1 MRRLAERMAGPS
13 GRDDVLQEALLGA
26 WKTRSRFDPEL
37 GDARAWLLAITANHA
52 KKAAARTARSRSYQV
67 VPRTTPTAPEVRLD
81 LERAVIGLPERQ
93 RLAVELFYFVGL
105 PVDDV
110 AAVMG
115 CANGTVKSTLS
126 AARQALE
133 AALGKEYS

>member
-1 MRRLAERMAGPS
+1 MVPS
-13 GRDDVLQEALLGA
+13 
-26 WKTRSRFDPEL
+26 T
-37 GDARAWLLAITANHA
+37 AI
-52 KKAAARTARSRSYQV
+52 AAS
-67 VPRTTPTAPEVRLD
+67 EVRLD
-81 LERAVIGLPERQ
+81 LERAVHGLPERQ

-115 CANGTVKSTLS
+115 CANGTVKSTLF

-133 AALGKEYS
+133 TVLGKEYS

>member
-26 WKTRSRFDPEL
+26 WRTRSSFDPEL

-52 KKAAARTARSRSYQV
+52 KKAARTARPTRHQVRSA
-67 VPRTTPTAPEVRLD
+67 TPTGPDVRVD
-81 LERAVIGLPERQ
+81 LERAVSGLPERQ

-126 AARQALE
+126 AARRALE
-133 AALGKEYS
+133 TALGKEYA

>member
-26 WKTRSRFDPEL
+26 WKTRSSFDPEL

-52 KKAAARTARSRSYQV
+52 KKAARTAGSRSFQL
-67 VPRTTPTAPEVRLD
+67 TSATPTAPDLRID
-81 LERAVIGLPERQ
+81 LERAVNGLPERQ
-93 RLAVELFYFVGL
+93 RLAIELFYFVGL

-126 AARQALE
+126 AAQRTLE